1 MELTHAGC
9 FNRLIAVR
17 GSSADDAPPA
27 VLTKLTE
34 GLETESYIAQGTAY
48 RDAPTLPLHLMLE
61 KPWRGQRIAETG
73 KKDRLAGL
81 DALGRW
87 QQPPQAT
94 KDAAT
99 QGDSLWV
106 AVYRQGND
114 KANRKV
120 VLPAVLSVL
129 QHAS

>member
-1 MELTHAGC
+1 MTLTQLVVG
-9 FNRLIAVR
+9 RLIAVR
-17 GSSADDAPPA
+17 GSNTCDAPPA
-27 VLTKLTE
+27 VFTNLTE

-48 RDAPTLPLHLMLE
+48 RDAPTSPLRLMLE
-61 KPWRGQRIAETG
+61 KPWRGQRIPETG

-81 DALGRW
+81 DSLGRW
-87 QQPPQAT
+87 QPPAT
-94 KDAAT
+94 VAGAP
-99 QGDSLWV
+99 GDSLWV

-129 QHAS
+129 QHSS